1 MSKRD
6 NEIDLTQD
14 DESVEII
21 GTLKR
26 AKKAEKEK
34 KEGGDDDEV
43 EAVSIASYLRS
54 LPDTDPRKQTN
65 DKIDKFMNI
74 VDTFILK
81 QDDVS
86 KQIRGLRD
94 DVVRAKT
101 EDEKI
106 AVDKLVD
113 RQIAYWTERAKYLQ
127 MTVGEF
133 EDFENRYEIID
144 KLFGGK
150 DPSEIEHDNN
160 NHQLED
166 TYSTGSTCM
175 RCHKECY

>member
-1 MSKRD
+1 MKGKR
-6 NEIDLTQD
+6 NEIDLTREDED
-14 DESVEII
+14 DIASVQMI
-21 GTLKR
+21 GTW
-26 AKKAEKEK
+26 KKVK
-34 KEGGDDDEV
+34 KGEEEDEV
-43 EAVSIASYLRS
+43 EPVSIASILRS
-54 LPDTDPRKQTN
+54 LPDTDTRKQTN
-65 DKIDKFMNI
+65 DKLDKFMYI
-74 VDTFILK
+74 VDTFKLK

-94 DVVRAKT
+94 DIFRANT

-113 RQIAYWTERAKYLQ
+113 RQIAYWTERAPYLQ
-127 MTVGEF
+127 MTADEF
-133 EDFENRYEIID
+133 NSFENRYEAIEE
-144 KLFGGK
+144 LFGGK
-150 DPSEIEHDNN
+150 NPAEIEHDNN